1 MSAAPVAA
9 AKEKP
14 KTIDDA
20 AAQLKRLLITLPM
33 LADDS
38 AHKVADV
45 AESLGVS
52 EETLARDLRTLVTR
66 FDDGPGGFVE
76 GVRLAFGADTVQLE
90 SHLFKRPMG
99 LTADEIGALEV
110 GLAALE
116 QELPP
121 HDAAVARQ
129 ARQRLAEAAADYSQV
144 EGAAEHVASQLVA
157 SDREGALLAE
167 LRNAIT
173 MGVKIRLVYRGKNAP
188 DGEAR
193 ELNPYRVVFSRGRWF
208 LLGSNATAGE
218 LRIFR
223 LDRIAEIS
231 LLDESAA
238 IPQDF
243 DLDKALLEGRG
254 IIDTAVEFLTVKYS
268 PSIARWIAE
277 REDAQMLE
285 DGAALIK
292 YPLLDDDWAVRH
304 TLQYAHEAELISPT
318 RTVERLR
325 ECLAVMTS
333 R

>member
-1 MSAAPVAA
+1 MAA

-14 KTIDDA
+14 KTTDDA

-52 EETLARDLRTLVTR
+52 EDTLARDLRTLVTR

-110 GLAALE
+110 GLAALQ

-121 HDAAVARQ
+121 HEAAVARQ

-144 EGAAEHVASQLVA
+144 EDAALHVASQLVA
-157 SDREGALLAE
+157 SDREGALLTE
-167 LRNAIT
+167 LRKAIT
-173 MGVKIRLVYRGKNAP
+173 LCVKIRLVYRGKHAP
-188 DGEAR
+188 DGAAR
-193 ELNPYRVVFSRGRWF
+193 ELNPFGVVFSRGRWF
-208 LLGSNATAGE
+208 LLGSKSTAGE

-238 IPQDF
+238 IPHEF
-243 DLDKALLEGRG
+243 NLDNVLLEGRG
-254 IIDTAVEFLTVKYS
+254 ILNRTVESLTVKYS

-277 REDAQMLE
+277 REDAQMLD
-285 DGAALIK
+285 DGAAVIK

-304 TLQYAHEAELISPT
+304 TLQYADEAELMSPA

-325 ECLAVMTS
+325 DCLAVMTS